1 MHRGCCEQDAPISTD
16 VIYRP
21 VGGFERPGP
30 ILKAVLLRFRLVLY
44 TAPWAASLKDEHNS
58 HR

>member
-1 MHRGCCEQDAPISTD
+1 MHLGRCEQDAPISTD

-30 ILKAVLLRFRLVLY
+30 ILKAVLLRVRLV
-44 TAPWAASLKDEHNS
+44 P
-58 HR
+58 